1 MLLDIPR
8 IPDIPDGWKYVISS
22 LVGGGIA
29 IFVTFV
35 NNRYQLRKDG
45 QQWER
50 EKLWDGYQ
58 RCTSSLILIESLW
71 TDILSPKKMEVW
83 TALQEA
89 RRNSFKGYVPS
100 LKAEERMKEIKEI
113 QEGIRRIQEKM
124 KEIEEQIKEMV
135 DQILSIYSEMYPY
148 LYWIIC
154 NYPDSS
160 LKEIIILKE
169 LIEQRQITEINIS
182 FLDERKLALMPPIS
196 AVQSMR
202 QELIQLM
209 TNDPRLLK
217 NK

>member
-1 MLLDIPR
+1 MLLDIPK

-29 IFVTFV
+29 IFVTFL
-35 NNRYQLRKDG
+35 NNRYQLRKDS

-58 RCTSSLILIESLW
+58 KCTSSLILIESLW
-71 TDILSPKKMEVW
+71 TDVLSPKETELW
-83 TALQEA
+83 
-89 RRNSFKGYVPS
+89 RS
-100 LKAEERMKEIKEI
+100 LKDKENAYGFGCLSYDQEEKIKEI
-113 QEGIRRIQEKM
+113 EKKK
-124 KEIEEQIKEMV
+124 KEIAE
-135 DQILSIYSEMYPY
+135 QILSIYSEMYPY
-148 LYWIIC
+148 LYWIVY
-154 NYPDSS
+154 NYPNPMF
-160 LKEIIILKE
+160 KEISILKE
-169 LIEQRQITEINIS
+169 SIEQRQGIDINLS
-182 FLDERKLALMPPIS
+182 FIDENKCALMPPIS